1 MSRAPGG
8 SLSPFAIVMCIGAG
22 LLCAL
27 FAVSALGALV
37 LGTFEEGRGPA
48 IATVVVG
55 VTASAALLLLPFHRR
70 LGRTLGCIALVLFA
84 AGMLLAVFSPGLS
97 SDAPGPYQAAAIAL
111 AVLLLARLGLS
122 LRRKRRPEER

>member
-8 SLSPFAIVMCIGAG
+8 SLPPFAIVMCIGAG

-27 FAVSALGALV
+27 FAITAIGALV
-37 LGTFEEGRGPA
+37 LGTFEEGRGPV
-48 IATVVVG
+48 IAMLVVC
-55 VTASAALLLLPFHRR
+55 VTASAALLLLPFRRR

-84 AGMLLAVFSPGLS
+84 TGMLLAVFSPGLS

-111 AVLLLARLGLS
+111 AVLRLARLGLS
-122 LRRKRRPEER
+122 LRRKLRPEER